1 MFHDV
6 PINPLTCP
14 MPETRLNRERSPL
27 LGAWHRNFRLCF
39 AKSWQKAV
47 ILMEHVCDALGCP
60 GLHAPEIT
68 QNAVDLQ
75 PPGSLAKFCQR
86 PTSIHKYFMHN
97 VFHTQLSCVTIWRW
111 VPNPSPRGDLRFVH
125 LDVAKSCAAG
135 GSWTSW
141 CCMRCFNV
149 FNVYLTIKYRD
160 STGSIM
166 MYNKDTVGI

>member
-60 GLHAPEIT
+60 GLIAPEGRKCSRST
-68 QNAVDLQ
+68 
-75 PPGSLAKFCQR
+75 
-86 PTSIHKYFMHN
+86 TSRIPCEVLSTSYKYPQVLYLMHN
-97 VFHTQLSCVTIWRW
+97 MFHAQLSCVTIRRL
-111 VPNPSPRGDLRFVH
+111 VPNPNPCGDPRFVH
-125 LDVAKSCAAG
+125 LDSWMLQKAALLADHG
-135 GSWTSW
+135 Q
-141 CCMRCFNV
+141 
-149 FNVYLTIKYRD
+149 
-160 STGSIM
+160 
-166 MYNKDTVGI
+166 VGAVWGALMFLMFI

>member
-1 MFHDV
+1 MAHD
-6 PINPLTCP
+6 T
-14 MPETRLNRERSPL
+14 ETSDYALRN
-27 LGAWHRNFRLCF
+27 LGGRP
-39 AKSWQKAV
+39 V
-47 ILMEHVCDALGCP
+47 ILMEHVCDALRCP

-97 VFHTQLSCVTIWRW
+97 MFHTQLSCVTIWRW
-111 VPNPSPRGDLRFVH
+111 VPNPSPHGDLRFVH

-160 STGSIM
+160 STNGKGNIECADLGSDDPVHHIPHRQKGKK
-166 MYNKDTVGI
+166 NAFL

>member
-1 MFHDV
+1 MSNARNSTQQGAEPLAWRMTQKLPTMLCEILAEGRDSHGACLWCPWMSWTARARNHTKCSRSTTSRIPCEVLSTSYKYPQVLYLMHNMFH
-6 PINPLTCP
+6 
-14 MPETRLNRERSPL
+14 
-27 LGAWHRNFRLCF
+27 A
-39 AKSWQKAV
+39 
-47 ILMEHVCDALGCP
+47 
-60 GLHAPEIT
+60 
-68 QNAVDLQ
+68 
-75 PPGSLAKFCQR
+75 
-86 PTSIHKYFMHN
+86 
-97 VFHTQLSCVTIWRW
+97 QLSCVTIRRL
-111 VPNPSPRGDLRFVH
+111 VPNPNPCGDPRFVH